1 MLSLAGVLVIGFG
14 IAAAAASL
22 RRSDDRLRL
31 ERWGGALFL
40 SGAALAGLGLPLV

>member
-1 MLSLAGVLVIGFG
+1 MLALVGIVVIGFG

-22 RRSDDRLRL
+22 RGVGDASRL

-40 SGAALAGLGLPLV
+40 GGAVLASLGLPLV

>member
-1 MLSLAGVLVIGFG
+1 MLTLAGILVIGFG

-22 RRSDDRLRL
+22 RGSGDGPRL